1 MLCPWLDRDRPSIE
15 YVDFLKEE
23 NWERLGSKNCVET
36 VIMQQLYQKYFRVPL
51 GWIEKFC
58 CYPFWSPV
66 RQTNEYEYDDVC
78 FCCVHFSKSI
88 GRSISV
94 GPQEHRRHQSGG
106 LQGRSVATR
115 GGLPDGGWSNAV
127 DRIPPYYS
135 DICKRRRWEETP
147 VPGIEG
153 MAKSTL
159 LKVFWGQN
167 VPLVWE
173 FLCFTL
179 RLYEWAETLPP
190 FSWEQRMLNDLLEP
204 WSCCFSEN
212 FI

>member
-51 GWIEKFC
+51 GSIEKFC

-88 GRSISV
+88 VR
-94 GPQEHRRHQSGG
+94 
-106 LQGRSVATR
+106 
-115 GGLPDGGWSNAV
+115 
-127 DRIPPYYS
+127 
-135 DICKRRRWEETP
+135 
-147 VPGIEG
+147 
-153 MAKSTL
+153 
-159 LKVFWGQN
+159 
-167 VPLVWE
+167 
-173 FLCFTL
+173 
-179 RLYEWAETLPP
+179 
-190 FSWEQRMLNDLLEP
+190 
-204 WSCCFSEN
+204 
-212 FI
+212 